1 MKLINRPIRPGRT
14 ASLTGAL
21 AASLFAV
28 LATSASPAAAD
39 SVVTSTDSRAEA
51 RDGMMLSVGLG
62 AGRLGCATDDGDDC
76 DGDGSIRA
84 AGIIGE
90 AGFMLAPSLALVGQI
105 SGAAHRDDDYELSQW
120 VAAGALRAW
129 PARRLWLEAGAGAA
143 RTRVKVMGDII
154 DIEAES
160 ETVPAVVGGV
170 GAEVLSSDKFALDVA
185 LRGAAGLYEDDY
197 NVYQITLGAAATFF

>member
-1 MKLINRPIRPGRT
+1 MKLINRPLRPGHV

-21 AASLFAV
+21 AAALLTTFAI
-28 LATSASPAAAD
+28 SASPAAAD
-39 SVVTSTDSRAEA
+39 SVVVEDSRAEA
-51 RDGMMLSVGLG
+51 RDGVVLSVGLG

-90 AGFMLAPSLALVGQI
+90 AGFMLAPSIALLGQV
-105 SGAAHRDDDYELSQW
+105 SGAVHRADDYELSQW
-120 VAAGALRAW
+120 VAAGAVRAW

-143 RTRVKVMGDII
+143 RTRVEVMGDLL

-160 ETVPAVVGGV
+160 ETVPAVVGGI

-185 LRGAAGLYEDDY
+185 LRGATGLYEDDY
-197 NVYQITLGAAATFF
+197 NVYQVTLGAAATFF

>member
-1 MKLINRPIRPGRT
+1 MKLINRPIRSGHV
-14 ASLTGAL
+14 ASLTGGLATTL
-21 AASLFAV
+21 FVAFAASA
-28 LATSASPAAAD
+28 APAAAD
-39 SVVTSTDSRAEA
+39 TVVTADSRADA
-51 RDGMMLSVGLG
+51 RDGVMLSIGLG

-76 DGDGSIRA
+76 DGEGSIRA

-90 AGFMLAPSLALVGQI
+90 AGFMIAPSLALLGQV
-105 SGAAHRDDDYELSQW
+105 SGAVHKDDDYELSQW
-120 VAAGALRAW
+120 VAAAAVRAW

-143 RTRVKVMGDII
+143 RTRVEVMGDIL

-170 GAEVLSSDKFALDVA
+170 GAEVLSSDKFALDIA

-197 NVYQITLGAAATFF
+197 NVYQVTLGAAATFF